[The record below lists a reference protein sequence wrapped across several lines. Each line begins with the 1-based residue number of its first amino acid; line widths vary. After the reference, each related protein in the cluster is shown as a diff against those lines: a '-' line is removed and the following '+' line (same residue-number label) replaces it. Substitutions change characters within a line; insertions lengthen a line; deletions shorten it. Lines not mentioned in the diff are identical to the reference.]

1 MLATDI
7 SDQKQSQAKSEVVDT
22 SAYDAARMKKLNA
35 YASSNN
41 MAALRLE
48 ICFAPEMTITVGDVD
63 YIAEPVL
70 SNTSHLL
77 QQKLAQQGLIKTTP
91 TPTLLDVLNS
101 YDASKPLQVMPATA
115 DRIRRRS

>member
-1 MLATDI
+1 
-7 SDQKQSQAKSEVVDT
+7 
-22 SAYDAARMKKLNA
+22 
-35 YASSNN
+35 

-91 TPTLLDVLNS
+91 TPTPTLLDVLNS

-115 DRIRRRS
+115 DRIRRRR